1 MKNIQIPTH
10 FGVVC
15 VIIDAAKTDIYVI
28 DYTYRNV
35 RVHAKE
41 TPPQIV
47 SINVL
52 TFSIVNAP
60 S

>member
-35 RVHAKE
+35 ECKAKKPE
-41 TPPQIV
+41 KPKK
-47 SINVL
+47 S
-52 TFSIVNAP
+52 S
-60 S
+60 

>member
-35 RVHAKE
+35 SGQCKNQE
-41 TPPQIV
+41 TEYRTTI
-47 SINVL
+47 INERKD
-52 TFSIVNAP
+52 NGKKY
-60 S
+60 